1 MKKNMVYFVLYIV
14 LITELLIVI
23 TERDELQEVE
33 HQIRDKMI
41 STLAEMYRTP
51 IILSVPDK
59 TSDYNLASK
68 EPKRVVF
75 TPIGLNS
82 EAEKKNV
89 KFFIEMSEG
98 SKLPRGWPAEGI
110 SSDNQTE
117 DFRIETEDGNAVFVA
132 NFKNAGN
139 FHFKVKCV
147 VDRILPDYLPE
158 KLLEELKKEIGEA
171 NLHQESEP
179 VEFTVNAKR
188 IGGLKKK
195 EVKFSL

>member
-23 TERDELQEVE
+23 TERDELEEVE

-51 IILSVPDK
+51 IILSVPDQF
-59 TSDYNLASK
+59 SDYNLASK
-68 EPKRVVF
+68 EPKKVVF

-82 EAEKKNV
+82 KQEKENV
-89 KFFIEMSEG
+89 KFFVTVAPG
-98 SKLPRGWPAEGI
+98 SKAPRGFPPEGI
-110 SSDNQTE
+110 SSDKPSE
-117 DFRIETEDGNAVFVA
+117 FFKVEKEDGNAVFVA
-132 NFKNAGN
+132 DFKNAGK
-139 FHFKVKCV
+139 FKFQAKCV
-147 VDRILPDYLPE
+147 VDRALPDYLPE
-158 KLLEELKKEIGEA
+158 KLLEELKHEIGKA

-179 VEFTVNAKR
+179 VEFVVNAKR

>member
-1 MKKNMVYFVLYIV
+1 MVYFVLYIV

-41 STLAEMYRTP
+41 ATLAEMYKTP

-59 TSDYNLASK
+59 FSDYNLASK

-82 EAEKKNV
+82 EQEKKNV
-89 KFFIEMSEG
+89 KFFITMAEG
-98 SKLPRGWPAEGI
+98 SKTPKGWPEGGVTP
-110 SSDNQTE
+110 DNQNE
-117 DFRIETEDGNAVFVA
+117 YFSVKTEDGNAVFVA
-132 NFKNAGN
+132 NFQNPGK
-139 FHFKVKCV
+139 FVFSVKCE
-147 VDRILPDYLPE
+147 VDRVLPDYLPE

-179 VEFTVNAKR
+179 VEFVVNAKR

>member
-1 MKKNMVYFVLYIV
+1 VKKNMVYFVLYIV

-51 IILSVPDK
+51 IVLSVPDK
-59 TSDYNLASK
+59 FSDYNLASK

-82 EAEKKNV
+82 EEEKKNV
-89 KFFIEMSEG
+89 KYFISMVEG
-98 SKLPRGWPAEGI
+98 SKAPRSWPEGGV
-110 SSDNQTE
+110 STDNQTE
-117 DFRIETEDGNAVFVA
+117 NFLIQNEDGNAVFVA
-132 NFKNAGN
+132 DFKNAGK
-139 FHFKVKCV
+139 FKFAVKCIV
-147 VDRILPDYLPE
+147 QRVLPDYLPE
-158 KLLEELKKEIGEA
+158 KLLKELKKDIGEA
-171 NLHQESEP
+171 NLLQESEP
-179 VEFTVNAKR
+179 VDFVVNAKR

-195 EVKFSL
+195 EAKISF

>member
-59 TSDYNLASK
+59 FSDYNLASK

-82 EAEKKNV
+82 EEEKKNI
-89 KFFIEMSEG
+89 KFFIVMAEG
-98 SKLPRGWPAEGI
+98 SKVPRGWPEGGI
-110 SSDNQTE
+110 SSENQTE
-117 DFRIETEDGNAVFVA
+117 YFKIESEDGNAVFVA
-132 NFKNAGN
+132 DFQNPGKFV
-139 FHFKVKCV
+139 FSVRCV
-147 VDRILPDYLPE
+147 VDRVLPDYLPE
-158 KLLEELKKEIGEA
+158 KLLEELKHEIGEA

-179 VEFTVNAKR
+179 VEFVVNAKR

-195 EVKFSL
+195 EIKYSL